1 MGTDTAASVGFI
13 TRSGVGVSTENHFA
27 FVVGGAVVRI
37 GGAVIEEMVDCLF
50 CGFSGVGLASGD
62 GVEGGQNFVVN
73 CTGIVEEGSND
84 ALDAFNTVLWESWRV
99 VGNRCE
105 LCFAAVVDR

>member
-1 MGTDTAASVGFI
+1 VGTDTAASVGFVI
-13 TRSGVGVSTENHFA
+13 ESGVGVSTANHFT

-37 GGAVIEEMVDCLF
+37 GGAVIEDMVDCLF

-73 CTGIVEEGSND
+73 CAGIVEESPAQSESLYPTIVHFSSSKFVGSII
-84 ALDAFNTVLWESWRV
+84 SP
-99 VGNRCE
+99 
-105 LCFAAVVDR
+105 

>member
-1 MGTDTAASVGFI
+1 MGTDTAASVGFVVE
-13 TRSGVGVSTENHFA
+13 SGVGVSTENHFA

-99 VGNRCE
+99 VGNGCE

>member
-1 MGTDTAASVGFI
+1 VGADTAASVGFVI
-13 TRSGVGVSTENHFA
+13 ESGVEVSTENHFA
-27 FVVGGAVVRI
+27 CVVGGAVVGI

-50 CGFSGVGLASGD
+50 CGFSGVSLASGD
-62 GVEGGQNFVVN
+62 GVEGVQNFVVN

-84 ALDAFNTVLWESWRV
+84 ASDAFNTVLWECWLV